1 MPDPTL
7 LDPTL
12 AERQA
17 AAEAAA
23 PDDTNVVTSF
33 PEERKAAALQDWES
47 WLDFLVFKINFANE
61 LHVGIRP
68 SGKTG
73 KTESDS
79 SLTAAQDADIDVS
92 GLAPDEELD
101 KAGVT
106 SNSGRNAGNSSRL
119 KDAKVYDKEQVRIL
133 ISQTIDQAM
142 RMYESRTN
150 YSADDL
156 QAEFETIRSLLFDTV
171 RIVDVEGNDLNPVDY
186 TLEEIQ
192 EKAFNL
198 TESRDFEEN
207 SSVITL
213 NVINES
219 LNMKGNEL
227 TADPTQLL
235 TEQKL
240 KPVIGEA
247 GRQGIIDPIL
257 ARFILGYDNSD
268 KEGLLE
274 LIDNIKETREEFDS
288 APKQQS
294 ALSSLQLNELQ
305 LFNLVDK
312 TKENIEQKSNDFFRN
327 QKSINQDFKGKLLEE
342 VIKDPDSFFVGG
354 EVIDPDTRDMKK
366 LATNSAYLDD
376 FVYDTIK
383 ELGGVGSPSSDE
395 VNGRKLNSYE
405 VKSYNEVN
413 RIIRDQVQ
421 KAKDI
426 FINEQGEIFAEVK
439 SLAYRLGMSPEN
451 YVTNQLKNI
460 VTEAFIPD
468 ESGAALYAN
477 LVRDNLELN
486 RRKEYAEDPGAAG
499 KALEK
504 LLASDRSLWVNG
516 KPVTASDVR
525 IEDWNKWTQFFSE
538 VPEDEAIAVIEGL
551 LTNAVTD
558 QRFSTEGSRTEDI
571 ITMAEAKG
579 ILGPNTSANFINHFT
594 TKVAPRLALEASYQ
608 NIEGTQA
615 IYEYYSN
622 QIDGLAQADRDWWY
636 YDRITNPGDPNDI
649 FTGPQ
654 VPGLSPTEARV
665 TAPPPSFD
673 IKGISP
679 ELLELSEERPEFAEF
694 VQTQLGSSE
703 FMDAWNKASVEQVDE
718 AGIRARLGA
727 PEDEDFVV
735 RRQQA
740 LLDVKREQI
749 DKDWT
754 DIVNRGVDTDEAIA
768 DLEQRTL
775 DAEKR
780 FQMETG
786 INPLTG
792 ERPAVGDEFMPGGFA
807 KEMIKDEF
815 TTQGM
820 TSGEFFKTQLPGFET
835 RYKESPFFKLEQDRV
850 EREDEQRRR
859 PLLRT
864 GGPGRTVVTR
874 GRR

>member
-156 QAEFETIRSLLFDTV
+156 QAEFETIRGLLFDTV

-198 TESRDFEEN
+198 TESRDLEEN
-207 SSVITL
+207 SSVITQ
-213 NVINES
+213 NVIHES

-227 TADPTQLL
+227 TADPTALL

-327 QKSINQDFKGKLLEE
+327 QKSINQDFKGKLLQE

-426 FINEQGEIFAEVK
+426 YINEQGEIFAEVK

-486 RRKEYAEDPGAAG
+486 RRKEYAEDPKAAG

-727 PEDEDFVV
+727 PEDEDVVV

-749 DKDWT
+749 DKEWT
-754 DIVNRGVDTDEAIA
+754 DIVNRGADTDEAVA
-768 DLEQRTL
+768 ALEQRTL

-792 ERPAVGDEFMPGGFA
+792 ERPAVGSEFMPGGFA
-807 KEMIKDEF
+807 RKMIRDEF

-835 RYKESPFFKLEQDRV
+835 RYKESPFFRLEEERK